1 VNVKIISILLLL
13 WLPSSAISQI
23 PAPVRFENFGITDG
37 LSQTSVYGII
47 QDHLGFMWFCTTD
60 GVNRYD
66 GYDFKVFRNEPN
78 NPKSIANSLVFA
90 IHEDKYRNLW
100 FISSHGISRFNRDM
114 ENFDRILYQP
124 AVITGSSS
132 IKVIEQEDESF
143 FLSDNIVYRIN
154 GKTGKL
160 RQERVSSNIKVKYF
174 LAKLPDGTL
183 LATGKTGLFTYN
195 PATGLF
201 AAFACNSAGQID
213 FIPKR
218 CLSLSGNNNIYF
230 NETTIAFA
238 DNACRVRK
246 KVVLKDRNLYGGTSF
261 DANGN
266 LWISTD
272 GGVLCLD
279 TTTLQY
285 QIFSHNRGDANSLAG
300 NTVHYIYLD
309 HTNIL
314 WIGTNEGGVSKL
326 APHKIKFS
334 GMGAAHDGLNGI
346 TANAILG
353 FGEDAQHNIWMV
365 TDAASINIYNPA
377 DQSIQLLD
385 RTNGCPF
392 RTSSYLL
399 TIFLD
404 DKYAWCGHEHGI
416 DVISVKTRKMI
427 SSPLIRKNADI
438 KKIYKD
444 PDGKIWAGG
453 IDGVYLY
460 NEKTHRFDPFKLPV
474 EVISVDDLINDNKG
488 NLWVGYFSGLIRYN
502 LATGKLINYALQYP
516 ELLGNAASTG
526 AFSIDANGTLWLGT
540 GEQGL
545 FRYNESSDSFTGWD
559 TKSGLPNNVI
569 YATIVD
575 SKNNIWATTNAGVSR
590 FNPETQQFTNFTVK
604 DGLQSNEFIG
614 RAIFKDHS
622 GRIFFGNIAGFN
634 SILPEYI
641 NTNTNPPHAQI
652 TAFRVFDKEYFFRK
666 ELAEKGRIE
675 LLQSQND
682 FSIDYAALDF
692 TTPSENKY
700 RIMLEGFDEGW
711 RPLSTAHSVSY
722 TNLDAGHYTFKVI
735 AYNNDNVASGKVLEL
750 PIYIMPPFYK
760 TWWFV
765 TLLLCCAASVIT
777 YLVRDRVQDFRR
789 KSAARLQMS
798 DLNRQITEYKLQ
810 ALQAQMNPHFIFN
823 SLNAIQSIIMQKD
836 SLRAAAYLADFSK
849 LMRRILDNSHEQ
861 FVSLEVIVDTLK
873 MYVHLEAL
881 RFNNEFTYEFIID
894 EDELPMRELKLP
906 PMLLQPYIENAI
918 LHGLMPKEGNKNLL
932 VKLFEENGKLHCIIE
947 DNGVGRGK
955 HTHQKSHISR
965 GETLTKGIR
974 DSLNNL
980 LGITATITCHDL
992 KDTSGK
998 ASGTR
1003 IEIIVPIPDIIHS

>member
-1 VNVKIISILLLL
+1 
-13 WLPSSAISQI
+13 
-23 PAPVRFENFGITDG
+23 
-37 LSQTSVYGII
+37 
-47 QDHLGFMWFCTTD
+47 MWFCTED

-66 GYDFKVFRNEPN
+66 GYQFKVFRNEPD
-78 NPKSIANSLVFA
+78 NPKSIVNSQVFA
-90 IHEDKYRNLW
+90 IHEDRHRNLW
-100 FISSHGISRFNRDM
+100 FISTHGISRFNRDM
-114 ENFDRILYQP
+114 ENFDRVLYKP
-124 AVITGSSS
+124 GIITASLS
-132 IKVIEQEDESF
+132 IKIIEQGDESF
-143 FLSDNIVYRIN
+143 FLNNNTIYRIN

-160 RQERVSSNIKVKYF
+160 RQVRVPADIKAKYF
-174 LAKLPDGTL
+174 LVKLPDSTL
-183 LATGKTGLFTYN
+183 LVAGTTGLFTFN
-195 PATGLF
+195 PATGHF
-201 AAFACNSAGQID
+201 AAFAYNPAGEID

-218 CLSLSGNNNIYF
+218 CLPLSGNNNIYF
-230 NETTIAFA
+230 NETTIVFA

-246 KVVLKDRNLYGGTSF
+246 KVVIKNGNLYGGTSF

-279 TTTLQY
+279 TTTLHY
-285 QIFSHNRGDANSLAG
+285 QIFGHNRGDASSLAG

-334 GMGAAHDGLNGI
+334 GMGAAHDGLKGI

-353 FGEDAQHNIWMV
+353 FGEDARHNIWMA

-377 DQSIQLLD
+377 DQSIQRLD
-385 RTNGCPF
+385 KTNGCPF
-392 RTSSYLL
+392 RTINYLL
-399 TIFLD
+399 TVFVD
-404 DKYAWCGHEHGI
+404 ETYAWCGHEHGI
-416 DVISVKTRKMI
+416 DVISVKTHKMVG
-427 SSPLIRKNADI
+427 SPLIRKGADI
-438 KKIYKD
+438 KKIYRD

-453 IDGVYLY
+453 SESIYLY
-460 NEKTHRFDPFKLPV
+460 NEKTRRFDPFKLPV
-474 EVISVDDLINDNKG
+474 EIIRAEDLINDNKG
-488 NLWVGYFSGLIRYN
+488 NLWIGSLSGLIRYN
-502 LATGKLINYALQYP
+502 LTTGKLINYALKYP
-516 ELLGNAASTG
+516 EQLGNTSTMG
-526 AFSIDANGTLWLGT
+526 GFSIDAHGTLWLGT
-540 GEQGL
+540 GERGIL
-545 FRYNESSDSFTGWD
+545 RYNESSDSFTGWD
-559 TKSGLPNNVI
+559 TKSGLPNNVV
-569 YATIVD
+569 YATMTD
-575 SKNNIWATTNAGVSR
+575 SRNNIWATTNAGVSR
-590 FNPETQQFTNFTVK
+590 FNPATQQFTNFTVK

-622 GRIFFGNIAGFN
+622 GRIYFGNIAGFN

-641 NTNTNPPHAQI
+641 NTNTNPPYPQI
-652 TAFRVFDKEYFFRK
+652 TAFKVFDKEQFFRK
-666 ELAEKGRIE
+666 DLAEKGRIE

-692 TTPSENKY
+692 TSPSENKY
-700 RIMLEGFDEGW
+700 RVMLEGFDEGW
-711 RPLSTAHSVSY
+711 RPLSTVHSVSY

-735 AYNNDNVASGKVLEL
+735 AYNSDNVPSGKILEL

-765 TLLLCCAASVIT
+765 ALLVCCVAGIII
-777 YLVRDRVQDFRR
+777 YFVRKRVLDIRR
-789 KSAARLQMS
+789 KSTARLHMS

-881 RFNNEFTYEFIID
+881 RFNNEFTYEFIVD

-918 LHGLMPKEGNKNLL
+918 LHGLMPKEGSKNLL
-932 VKLFEENGKLHCIIE
+932 VMLFEKDEQLHCIIE
-947 DNGVGRGK
+947 DNGVGRRPR
-955 HTHQKSHISR
+955 TQQASHISR
-965 GETLTKGIR
+965 GEMLTKGIR

-992 KDTSGK
+992 KDASGE

-1003 IEIIVPIPDIIHS
+1003 IEIVVPIPNIIHS